1 MTTFSYVMLIICVI
15 LLAGLVVLYILGK
28 KSQKKREEQEAQ
40 IAAHSQTVSMLV
52 IDKKRMPMK
61 DSGLPAAVIEQTP
74 KLLRRSKVPI
84 VKAKVGPKVVSMICE
99 EQIFELIPVKKE
111 VKAVISGLYITGV
124 KGIRGNL
131 NTPQQKKGFWA
142 NLKAKARKITGT
154 ES

>member
-1 MTTFSYVMLIICVI
+1 MKTFSIVMIIICVI
-15 LLAGLVVLYILGK
+15 LLVALVVLYILGK

-52 IDKKRMPMK
+52 IDKKRMRMK

-84 VKAKVGPKVVSMICE
+84 VKAKIGPKVVSMICE
-99 EQIFELIPVKKE
+99 EQIFESIPVKKE

-124 KGIRGNL
+124 KGIRGGL
-131 NTPQQKKGFWA
+131 NTPQKKTGFWA

-154 ES
+154 E